1 MLTQLRIT
9 NFAII
14 NELEITF
21 NNGLT
26 VLTGETG
33 AGKSI
38 IADALDFL
46 LGLRATNDLIKTASS
61 KALVE
66 GTFLITN
73 KEDLK
78 KLKQWMEKNGFDIYD
93 DNIITLSRELTF
105 QGSKARVNGS
115 LANISHLSC
124 LREFLLDIHQQSE
137 HIELLEAEKQI
148 KILDSSGNI
157 DHAKL
162 ISDYKKNFEEY
173 QIAKNN
179 LKNYLENSENI
190 EKKINLLEF
199 ELDEINTAKINN
211 TNEDKE
217 LREKRNIIL
226 NKKELIEN
234 SNTIFEMLSGES
246 RNGIIPDL
254 IQLKKLLSK
263 LGEFDGAF
271 EEYVG
276 KFDSMICELKELSNY
291 SGNYSENFQL
301 DKDELEA
308 TEERLDSLEKIKKKY
323 KGTLE
328 DIVSYYENIKGEFE
342 NLKGLNS
349 SAGELEKI
357 KSRKENEINDLSDK
371 LTKSR
376 EKIAHD
382 LVNNVNEELLTL
394 GFKSSVFVIGFT
406 PCDLTLDGKE
416 TVQFLFT
423 SNPDEPPKPLLKV
436 ASGGELSRIML
447 AIKSVISA
455 KSMKS
460 VSMIFDEI
468 DSGVSGEI
476 ASSVAK
482 KLYRISRNQQTICI
496 THQPIIAA
504 MADQNLIV
512 EKIISDGSTHVTI
525 REASPGEKANILA
538 GLLTPEKISKEGIE
552 TDAKQFAKSLL
563 ENARKIK
570 EKEFSESLAKTQ

>member
-14 NELEITF
+14 DELEINF

-46 LGLRATNDLIKTASS
+46 LGLRATNDLIKNGTN

-73 KEDLK
+73 REELK
-78 KLKQWMEKNGFDIYD
+78 KLNQWIEKNGFDIYE
-93 DNIITLSRELTF
+93 NNSVILSRELTL
-105 QGSKARVNGS
+105 QGSKARINGS
-115 LANISHLSC
+115 IANISHLTS

-137 HIELLEAEKQI
+137 HIELLKAEKQI
-148 KILDSSGNI
+148 EILDGSGGI
-157 DHAKL
+157 DHRQL
-162 ISDYKKNFEEY
+162 CSDYKKSFEEY
-173 QIAKNN
+173 QTAKNN
-179 LKNYLENSENI
+179 LKNYLENSETI

-199 ELDEINTAKINN
+199 ELNEINTAKINN
-211 TNEDKE
+211 ANEDKE
-217 LREKRNIIL
+217 LHEKRNIIL
-226 NKKELIEN
+226 NKKEFIES
-234 SNTIFEMLSGES
+234 SNRIFEMLSGES
-246 RNGIIPDL
+246 RNAMIQDL
-254 IQLKKLLSK
+254 TKLKKLLAK
-263 LGEFDGAF
+263 LGEFDSGF

-276 KFDSMICELKELSNY
+276 KIDSMICELKELSSF
-291 SGNYSENFQL
+291 SGSYSEDCQF
-301 DKDELEA
+301 DSGELEE
-308 TEERLDSLEKIKKKY
+308 TEERLDLLEKLKKKY
-323 KGTLE
+323 KGNLE
-328 DIVSYYENIKGEFE
+328 DIIGYYKKIKSELGE
-342 NLKGLNS
+342 LKVLS
-349 SAGELEKI
+349 SSSNELEKI
-357 KSRKENEINDLSDK
+357 KTQKENEVNNLSER
-371 LTKSR
+371 LTTSR
-376 EKIAHD
+376 EKITNK
-382 LVNNVNEELLTL
+382 LVNNINEELLTL
-394 GFKSSVFVIGFT
+394 GFKSSIFVIGFT
-406 PCDLTLDGKE
+406 PCELSISGKE

-447 AIKSVISA
+447 AIKSVVSA
-455 KSMKS
+455 KGMRS
-460 VSMIFDEI
+460 VTMIFDEI

-476 ASSVAK
+476 ASNVAK
-482 KLYRISRNQQTICI
+482 KLYKISRSQQTICI

-512 EKIISDGSTHVTI
+512 EKIETDNSTRVLV
-525 REASPGEKANILA
+525 REVSPGEKANILA

-570 EKEFSESLAKTQ
+570 EKEFSNI